1 VPDKPDGWL
10 PSGLTARGP
19 TTGFV
24 APQRSDT
31 VSRANVAD
39 DITAARR
46 FLQRLAGLPEAF
58 RRPALPPLLDV
69 DPYLSAWTNV
79 ESALGNAPA
88 PERARSLAV
97 AAELDGEIRAMDLTP
112 GMKEA
117 ARRAVRALLARR
129 WLLTPESFKFVY
141 EPFETLIPVD
151 SL

>member
-1 VPDKPDGWL
+1 VN
-10 PSGLTARGP
+10 REHH
-19 TTGFV
+19 
-24 APQRSDT
+24 SDD
-31 VSRANVAD
+31 VG
-39 DITAARR
+39 AARR

-58 RRPALPPLLDV
+58 RRPALAPLLAV

-88 PERARSLAV
+88 PERERRLAV
-97 AAELDGEIRAMDLTP
+97 VAELDRELRGIDLAP
-112 GMKEA
+112 EMKEP
-117 ARRAVRALLARR
+117 ARRAVRALLARP